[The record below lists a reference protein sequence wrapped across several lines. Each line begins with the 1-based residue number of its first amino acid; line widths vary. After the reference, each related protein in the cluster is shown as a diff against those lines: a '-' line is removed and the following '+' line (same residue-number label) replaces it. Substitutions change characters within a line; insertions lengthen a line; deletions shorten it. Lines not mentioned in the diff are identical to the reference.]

1 LHLLVLRSLLLLFEV
16 HRGTRAHTNAE
27 GRKEKRREG
36 AEGQEK
42 KEREEEQE
50 KRRQKE
56 QALRQQGRERGKK
69 KNVCECKSRMEERE
83 RVTCKY
89 IFVPILL
96 SVQFSGLVEK
106 SNEKGDREMERK
118 PEWRAATSRFC
129 AGIHTTQAHPHA
141 GGNNERESGQE
152 RGIVL
157 L

>member
-1 LHLLVLRSLLLLFEV
+1 LLLFEV

-36 AEGQEK
+36 AERQEK
-42 KEREEEQE
+42 KEREKDQE

-56 QALRQQGRERGKK
+56 QARQQGRERGKK

-83 RVTCKY
+83 RVTCKH

-106 SNEKGDREMERK
+106 FNEKGDREMQRK

-129 AGIHTTQAHPHA
+129 AGMHSHDTS
-141 GGNNERESGQE
+141 GGSNERESGQE
-152 RGIVL
+152 KGIVL